1 VRRLTVNLPDAVFG
15 RLESARNGED
25 LTLTQTLVRAVN
37 LYAMMRDIAR
47 NGGKVLIETDGG
59 RTREV
64 TFL

>member
-1 VRRLTVNLPDAVFG
+1 MRRLTVNFPDAVFS
-15 RLESARNGED
+15 RLESARHGED

-37 LYAMMRDIAR
+37 LYAMMRDIVR